1 MSDVKE
7 KEFELF
13 FADKSNVNMSSY
25 QVNKASGPPILYLQ
39 DQKKALWS
47 KFESLYP
54 NKMKKISFMG
64 RLAIASNIKY
74 REDLKGLCQICSQYG
89 FEVFEDL
96 IAIVRSKIKL
106 QEKLVSI

>member
-1 MSDVKE
+1 MS
-7 KEFELF
+7 L
-13 FADKSNVNMSSY
+13 Y
-25 QVNKASGPPILYLQ
+25 QVDKASGLPIFYLQ
-39 DQKKALWS
+39 DQKKALWF

-54 NKMKKISFMG
+54 NRMKKTSFMG
-64 RLAIASNIKY
+64 RLAIVSNIKY
-74 REDLKGLCQICSQYG
+74 RKDLGELCQICSQYE